1 MIDIRVS
8 KGVRRVILLARDD
21 TGVIT
26 PTTLYRKR
34 RGKKKKGSLGL
45 RDLDKMVK
53 AAAGSQQAFAD
64 TLLKRR
70 KRSNRKRKD
79 GWLRDLGQNVF
90 KASGKSWRKMMKG
103 AGM

>member
-8 KGVRRVILLARDD
+8 KGIRRVILLTRDE
-21 TGVIT
+21 TGAIT
-26 PTTLYRKR
+26 PTTVYRQRK
-34 RGKKKKGSLGL
+34 GKKKRGSPGL
-45 RDLDKMVK
+45 RELDRMMKTV
-53 AAAGSQQAFAD
+53 AESQRAFSD
-64 TLLKRR
+64 TMLKRR

-90 KASGKSWRKMMKG
+90 KASSKSWRKMAKG

>member
-1 MIDIRVS
+1 
-8 KGVRRVILLARDD
+8 
-21 TGVIT
+21 
-26 PTTLYRKR
+26 
-34 RGKKKKGSLGL
+34 
-45 RDLDKMVK
+45 
-53 AAAGSQQAFAD
+53 
-64 TLLKRR
+64 LLKRR